1 MKNKKNAGIDAFMK
15 NIQTETPDGA
25 FTLGG
30 FVQEHFNDLC
40 KEFFWRATS
49 TKKAHLSQL
58 VNTVIPAIEDHD
70 VALQLM

>member
-40 KEFFWRATS
+40 KEFF
-49 TKKAHLSQL
+49 
-58 VNTVIPAIEDHD
+58 
-70 VALQLM
+70 